1 MTQNTTAIKESTLNL
16 QNRKILSLSGVQK
29 VISINET
36 QAKIELFDSTLFVF
50 GKEMK
55 LNKLNLDSGEIIVE
69 GFFDSFKYSEQKERG
84 GFFKRLFK

>member
-1 MTQNTTAIKESTLNL
+1 MQNTNNLVKESTLNL

-29 VISINET
+29 VISINEM
-36 QAKIELFDSTLFVF
+36 QAKIELFDCSLFVF

-55 LNKLNLDSGEIIVE
+55 LKKLNLEDGEVIIE
-69 GFFDSFKYSEQKERG
+69 GVFDSFKYGPQKEKV